1 MLCPNC
7 GTIVEDTAE
16 KCECCGYEFL
26 LNEMETSPTSYKE
39 DGSFQ
44 SLEGIQNDY
53 NKHTLKTS
61 NESSKALTVFL
72 VVFVLIIA
80 ILVIVVKYQANENL
94 KRKYENLSN
103 TYGLSFQ
110 EIEDEISNY
119 YYRTW
124 YDSSG
129 NSLKISKDKLI
140 DPTGTEESLD
150 YKVTKIYR
158 EKETSA
164 ITVYI
169 TAMETTIKIQPYTLR
184 DENNIKLYDWIV
196 LSDPND
202 PDAEYEYFYDR
213 PIQDIFS

>member
-7 GTIVEDTAE
+7 GTIVENTAE

-26 LNEMETSPTSYKE
+26 SNEIE
-39 DGSFQ
+39 
-44 SLEGIQNDY
+44 
-53 NKHTLKTS
+53 TS
-61 NESSKALTVFL
+61 NESSKTLKVFL
-72 VVFVLIIA
+72 FAIGLIIA
-80 ILVIVVKYQANENL
+80 ILVIVVKYQENENL

-129 NSLKISKDKLI
+129 NSIKISKDKLI
-140 DPTGTEESLD
+140 DPTGAEESLD
-150 YKVTKIYR
+150 YKITKIYR

-164 ITVYI
+164 FTVYI
-169 TAMETTIKIQPYTLR
+169 TAMETTIKMQPYTQR

-202 PDAEYEYFYDR
+202 PDAEYEYCYDR